1 MYSRK
6 YIRSPAVASSIQ
18 RILPT
23 TGGGEL
29 SSPPKAEERSVTLP
43 PDYNGMAFSGSG
55 KGSVLQDPGDYP
67 ETLIPPL
74 AEEGSVT
81 DAPVADGQ
89 TETVEPVSARAAEAV
104 PITEGDLSPAE
115 PAVTPEMAE
124 PSVEPVTDEWR
135 EAVQE
140 SLQSAQSEPS
150 LQSAQFAQSAP
161 SPQSA
166 AIPLLTPELLR
177 SLTLE
182 DLLLFWMLLM
192 LTVSNQEDQIYL
204 LLGLLLFQR

>member
-81 DAPVADGQ
+81 DAHVADGQ

-140 SLQSAQSEPS
+140 SLQSAQS
-150 LQSAQFAQSAP
+150 AQSAP

>member
-6 YIRSPAVASSIQ
+6 YIRSPAVASSIE
-18 RILPT
+18 RISTPA
-23 TGGGEL
+23 GGGLL
-29 SSPPKAEERSVTLP
+29 SSPPKTEERSVTLP
-43 PDYNGMAFSGSG
+43 PDYTGMAFSGSG
-55 KGSVLQDPGDYP
+55 KGSALQDPGDYP

-74 AEEGSVT
+74 AEEIAVT
-81 DAPVADGQ
+81 DAPIADGQ
-89 TETVEPVSARAAEAV
+89 TETVGPISARTAEAV
-104 PITEGDLSPAE
+104 PIAEGDLPPAE

-124 PSVEPVTDEWR
+124 PSLEPVTDKWR
-135 EAVQE
+135 EAAQE
-140 SLQSAQSEPS
+140 SLQSE
-150 LQSAQFAQSAP
+150 P

-166 AIPLLTPELLR
+166 EIPLLTPELLR

>member
-55 KGSVLQDPGDYP
+55 KGSALQDPGDYP

-74 AEEGSVT
+74 AEEIAVT
-81 DAPVADGQ
+81 DAPIADGQ
-89 TETVEPVSARAAEAV
+89 TETVGPISARTAEAV
-104 PITEGDLSPAE
+104 PIAEGDLPPAE

-124 PSVEPVTDEWR
+124 PSLEPVTDKWR
-135 EAVQE
+135 EAAQE

-150 LQSAQFAQSAP
+150 LQSA
-161 SPQSA
+161 QSA